1 VIFPFDSEAFT
12 QAIAEGR
19 VEWRKHVLVRL
30 LERGISQ
37 ARVLECARS
46 GTCIQSY
53 HDDMPFPSALVFA
66 MADNEPLHVVA
77 AFDGEA
83 KKAYIIT
90 AYKPSLDIFETDFI
104 TRKKK

>member
-1 VIFPFDSEAFT
+1 MTFPFDHAAFV
-12 QAIAEGR
+12 QAILAGQ

-46 GTCIQSY
+46 GACIQPY
-53 HDDMPFPSALVFA
+53 PDDSPFPSALVFA

-77 AFDGEA
+77 AFDEEA

-90 AYKPSLDIFETDFI
+90 AYTPSPDIFEPDFT

>member
-1 VIFPFDSEAFT
+1 MTFPFDHAAFV
-12 QAIAEGR
+12 QAIIEGR

-37 ARVLECARS
+37 SRVLECARL
-46 GTCIQSY
+46 GVCIQAY
-53 HDDMPFPSALVFA
+53 PDDTPFPSALVFA

-77 AFDGEA
+77 AFDKEA
-83 KKAYIIT
+83 IKAYIIT
-90 AYKPSLDIFETDFI
+90 AYTPSLDIFEPDFT

>member
-1 VIFPFDSEAFT
+1 MIFPFDHAAFV
-12 QAIAEGR
+12 QAIVEGR

-37 ARVLECARS
+37 ARVLECACS
-46 GTCIQSY
+46 GVCIQPYS
-53 HDDMPFPSALVFA
+53 DDMPFPSALVFA
-66 MADNEPLHVVA
+66 MTDNEPLHVVA
-77 AFDGEA
+77 AFDEEA

-90 AYKPSLDIFETDFI
+90 AYTPSPDIFEPDFT

>member
-1 VIFPFDSEAFT
+1 MIFPFDHATFV
-12 QAIAEGR
+12 QAIIKGR
-19 VEWRKHVLVRL
+19 VECRKHVPVRL

-46 GTCIQSY
+46 GACIQPY
-53 HDDMPFPSALVFA
+53 PDDMPLPSALVFA